1 MRTLATL
8 ALAATALIATA
19 AAPASAQ
26 DWPTR
31 SVKIIVAFS
40 PGGSADQFGRLIAE
54 ELSETF
60 GQQFYI
66 EYHPG
71 SSGTIGAALT
81 ARAAPDG
88 YTLMIGGSGPHITSP
103 AINPNVGYDP
113 IKDFSHI
120 AMIGADG
127 FVLIANPTLGIGNL
141 ADLVKTARARQT
153 PLTFSSPGPGSLG
166 QLMMEQFKRKAGI
179 ELVHVPAPNSGLM
192 EVLGNHIALSMTGLL
207 TSGEQIKAGG
217 VTAVAVT
224 STERNPVYKDIPTF
238 TEQGYPEVHGDTWFW
253 LTGPK
258 EPAAGDRRKTQS
270 RGAAYCEDPKSPRLL
285 PAAGGLGDG
294 RGRRR
299 SQHFPGRGSGLL
311 GRLGQKRRIVGTVE
325 GARNMDARTEK
336 DSLAAE
342 LAEPRARIGLI
353 IPSVNRMTEPQFN
366 HYAPEGLGI
375 HVARGRVAGQPG
387 KTVAELTD
395 EIAHAAGT
403 LADAGPDLIVFHC
416 TNTSM
421 KEGADGEAR
430 IINLIEKTTGIE
442 ALSTSSLV
450 KDALR
455 ALGLKKLVLLSPYM
469 SNAPIISYLNAAG
482 FTVVKD
488 VALKCATAADFEAVT
503 PQRWLELA
511 RENDTPEA
519 DGIFLSCTNTT
530 QIEAVTAIE
539 EALGKPVVNS
549 NQAVLWGCLKRL
561 KEKLGDGEPTPN
573 LGRLMKDLED

>member
-8 ALAATALIATA
+8 ALAMLTA
-19 AAPASAQ
+19 AAAVPASAQ

-54 ELSETF
+54 ELSATF

-141 ADLVKTARARQT
+141 ADLVKAAHTRQT
-153 PLTFSSPGPGSLG
+153 
-166 QLMMEQFKRKAGI
+166 
-179 ELVHVPAPNSGLM
+179 
-192 EVLGNHIALSMTGLL
+192 LGNHIALSMTGLL

-258 EPAAGDRRKTQS
+258 N
-270 RGAAYCEDPKSPRLL
+270 L
-285 PAAGGLGDG
+285 PPEIVEKLN
-294 RGRRR
+294 REV
-299 SQHFPGRGSGLL
+299 
-311 GRLGQKRRIVGTVE
+311 RRIVKTPKVRDYFQRQ
-325 GARNMDARTEK
+325 AALAMDV
-336 DSLAAE
+336 D
-342 LAEPRARIGLI
+342 
-353 IPSVNRMTEPQFN
+353 
-366 HYAPEGLGI
+366 
-375 HVARGRVAGQPG
+375 VAGLNTFLAG
-387 KTVAELTD
+387 EVAYWG
-395 EIAHAAGT
+395 A
-403 LADAGPDLIVFHC
+403 LAKSVG
-416 TNTSM
+416 
-421 KEGADGEAR
+421 
-430 IINLIEKTTGIE
+430 
-442 ALSTSSLV
+442 LSV
-450 KDALR
+450 
-455 ALGLKKLVLLSPYM
+455 
-469 SNAPIISYLNAAG
+469 
-482 FTVVKD
+482 
-488 VALKCATAADFEAVT
+488 
-503 PQRWLELA
+503 Q
-511 RENDTPEA
+511 
-519 DGIFLSCTNTT
+519 
-530 QIEAVTAIE
+530 
-539 EALGKPVVNS
+539 
-549 NQAVLWGCLKRL
+549 
-561 KEKLGDGEPTPN
+561 
-573 LGRLMKDLED
+573 